1 MILGAFSKATS
12 QALEPE
18 FRRVVLKGVAIAGAA
33 FLAVL
38 ALAQL
43 VLARLVQLEIGWLE
57 RLAEF
62 AGFGALLVALFL
74 LFPAVVA
81 VCVGFFLDDVA
92 AAVERRWYPG
102 DSPGRDLPLASALA
116 EGAAFG
122 ALALGLNLLAL
133 PLYLALLFVP
143 PLNLFL
149 FYGLNGYLLGREY
162 FDLASRR
169 HLSAAEAVAVRK
181 ANSGRVISA
190 GIVIAV
196 LASIPVVNFATP
208 ILGAAAMTHLFK
220 QIARRRSGAR
230 GA

>member
-1 MILGAFSKATS
+1 MLAAAFSRAFA

-18 FRRVVLKGVAIAGAA
+18 FRKVAIKGIAIAGAA
-33 FLAVL
+33 FVSLL
-38 ALAQL
+38 ALAQWG
-43 VLARLVQLEIGWLE
+43 LARLVEFDVAWLE

-81 VCVGFFLDDVA
+81 LSVGFFLDEVA

-102 DSPGRDLPLASALA
+102 DSPGRELPVPMALR

-122 ALALGLNLLAL
+122 ALALALNLLAL
-133 PLYLALLFVP
+133 PLYLALLFLP

-162 FDLASRR
+162 FGLASRR
-169 HLSAAEAVAVRK
+169 HLSAAESVALRK
-181 ANSGRVISA
+181 ANAGRVFLA
-190 GIVIAV
+190 GAAIAV
-196 LASIPVVNFATP
+196 LASVPVINFAAP
-208 ILGAAAMTHLFK
+208 IVGAAAMTHLFK
-220 QIARRRSGAR
+220 QVARRRSGAR
-230 GA
+230 PS